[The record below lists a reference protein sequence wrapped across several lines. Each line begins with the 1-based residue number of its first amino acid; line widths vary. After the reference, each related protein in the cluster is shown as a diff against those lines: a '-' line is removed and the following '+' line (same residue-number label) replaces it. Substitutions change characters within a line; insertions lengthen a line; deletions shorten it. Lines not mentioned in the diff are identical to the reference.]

1 MRGIYIVTLV
11 GNVGKEPE
19 VNVLEGNICVAKFSL
34 ARTEMYKD
42 NKGAMQTQTEWHNIV
57 LWRGLAELAQKY
69 ITKGSLLFIEGKLK
83 TRHYDDKDGARKYV
97 TEIVADE
104 MIMLDKRKD
113 ENA

>member
-1 MRGIYIVTLV
+1 
-11 GNVGKEPE
+11 
-19 VNVLEGNICVAKFSL
+19 
-34 ARTEMYKD
+34 
-42 NKGAMQTQTEWHNIV
+42 
-57 LWRGLAELAQKY
+57 
-69 ITKGSLLFIEGKLK
+69 LFIEGKLK